1 VGSAGE
7 IGYSLDYTTA
17 GASSR
22 SVILSYLRHP
32 AMMTI
37 LPMFLL
43 KLALALIQNPHSTH
57 HNLLPM
63 DLLSVFHP
71 LEKVGLNP
79 LLHRSQFILR

>member
-1 VGSAGE
+1 
-7 IGYSLDYTTA
+7 
-17 GASSR
+17 
-22 SVILSYLRHP
+22 
-32 AMMTI
+32 MMTI